1 MLSRT
6 ATLGIA
12 ALAAATMAASPAFA
26 GPIEVFLQSGTA
38 TATVIGSTPTAGSPS
53 IATYATTTALNGW
66 TVALTA
72 ISYAPTLNI
81 NAGID
86 LGGVASTCVA
96 AGGGCSTDPLSIVI
110 SAPGF
115 NQVIGENG
123 FLLQYG
129 GTINSGALTTSAWWD
144 TSGSYFCNPSD
155 PGNPS
160 TNCGPSNLIGTL
172 NLSSGSTG
180 ATLTGGPDP
189 IRSYSLTVAAAF
201 STGTSAV
208 PDPFYSFDTG
218 VVQASEPGSLALFG
232 AGLLGCLALGRR
244 RRSRQS

>member
-1 MLSRT
+1 MLSRL
-6 ATLGIA
+6 ATLGIGA
-12 ALAAATMAASPAFA
+12 MVATAMAASPALA
-26 GPIEVFLQSGTA
+26 GPIEIFLQSGTA
-38 TATVIGSTPTAGSPS
+38 TAMVTGSTPTAGSPS
-53 IATYATTTALNGW
+53 IALYSTTTALNGW

-72 ISYAPTLNI
+72 ISYAPTLNT

-96 AGGGCSTDPLSIVI
+96 AGGGCSADPLSIVI

-115 NQVIGENG
+115 NQVIGANG

-155 PGNPS
+155 PGNPG

-189 IRSYSLTVAAAF
+189 IRSYSLTIADAF
-201 STGTSAV
+201 SAGTGAV
-208 PDPFYSFDTG
+208 PDPFYSFDTS
-218 VVQASEPGSLALFG
+218 VVQASEPGSLALLG

>member
-1 MLSRT
+1 MLSRI
-6 ATLGIA
+6 ATLGLGAIVA
-12 ALAAATMAASPAFA
+12 SAMAASPAFA
-26 GPIEVFLQSGTA
+26 DPIEVFLQSGTA
-38 TATVIGSTPTAGSPS
+38 TATVMGSTSTTGSPS

-66 TVALTA
+66 TVALAA
-72 ISYAPTLNI
+72 ISYAPTLNT

-86 LGGVASTCVA
+86 LGGVASTCVTA
-96 AGGGCSTDPLSIVI
+96 AGGCSTDPLSIVI

-155 PGNPS
+155 PGNPA

-208 PDPFYSFDTG
+208 PDPFYSFDTS

-232 AGLLGCLALGRR
+232 AGLLGCLMLGRR
-244 RRSRQS
+244 RRTRQS